1 MPRKHRNKIETKCD
15 IIVGAYNQQSKQQ
28 AINNI
33 QAMASTTVSMEEQWR
48 RIIDANPEAEQLIRD
63 MEERVRVAEERAR
76 QAEESPEKAMMLKK
90 IQELRDEENAN
101 GKEIYYENQEATA
114 TEVVAS
120 IRLVDIVF
128 QMVVAPCQSGK
139 TGCMLA
145 TIDMLLQSD
154 SNVNPDNIF
163 VITGLSDVEWVSQ
176 TKKRLPFIG
185 NNVIHRG
192 QLRKSSTILKNIK
205 NALIIIDECQ
215 IASKEDMSLDKLL
228 EKTGLK
234 DLTYLKDNN
243 VNIVEFS
250 ATPNSTLNDIELWQT
265 CSKMHIMKP
274 GQGYKGHSTLIDNH
288 RLYQAQD
295 LFITNDPEA
304 GLPYDYEDARNNDIK
319 PATDAIKDVKN
330 KIEMS
335 YTRPR
340 FHIIRT
346 PTGTKAETV
355 IGRFKTIFG
364 DEYAYKK
371 CYVGEEQ
378 LMDELTKIP
387 EKHTFLFI
395 KEKARCA
402 VTFAKKNLIGI
413 LYERLPKTP
422 KTDVIVQGLAG
433 RACGYDVDDG
443 IIVFSDVDNVKIY
456 VKMVNSDFQ
465 DREDFTYTGQ
475 KSKKKTHLH
484 PRGYNNARGEANVE
498 QEAPTYTTESCV
510 KVFNTHEEAKAY
522 WKENLG
528 THIGSRGPNKP
539 KKTDNRGF
547 LTTSIR
553 ADTHVYS
560 LNEVKANKNF
570 GLSEKTNKYRYYP
583 CYENTNDI
591 NTVKYV
597 LIYL

>member
-1 MPRKHRNKIETKCD
+1 
-15 IIVGAYNQQSKQQ
+15 
-28 AINNI
+28 
-33 QAMASTTVSMEEQWR
+33 MASTTVSMEEQWR

-63 MEERVRVAEERAR
+63 MEERVRVAEQRAR

-90 IQELRDEENAN
+90 IQELRNEENAN

-185 NNVIHRG
+185 DNVIHRG

-234 DLTYLKDNN
+234 DLAYLKDNN

-364 DEYAYKK
+364 DEYMYKK

-510 KVFNTHEEAKAY
+510 EVFNTHEEAKAY

-560 LNEVKANKNF
+560 LNEVKANKNV

>member
-1 MPRKHRNKIETKCD
+1 MKCD
-15 IIVGAYNQQSKQQ
+15 IIVGAHNQQSKQQ

-33 QAMASTTVSMEEQWR
+33 QAMASTTESVDVAEYHRVLAALRVSEQAR
-48 RIIDANPEAEQLIRD
+48 EQ
-63 MEERVRVAEERAR
+63 AEERAR

-114 TEVVAS
+114 TEVVAA
-120 IRLVDIVF
+120 IRLAGIVF

-192 QLRKSSTILKNIK
+192 QLRKSTNILKNIK

-234 DLTYLKDNN
+234 DLAYLKENN

-274 GQGYKGHSTLIDNH
+274 GQGYKGHSALIDNH

-304 GLPYDYEDARNNDIK
+304 GLPYDYEDARNNAIK
-319 PATDAIKDVKN
+319 PATDAIKDLKN
-330 KIEMS
+330 KVDMT
-335 YTRPR
+335 YTGPR
-340 FHIIRT
+340 YHIIRT

-378 LMDELTKIP
+378 LMDELAKIP

-413 LYERLPKTP
+413 LYERLPKAP

-443 IIVFSDVDNVKIY
+443 IMVFSDVPSIEIY
-456 VKMVNSDFQ
+456 VKMVNSGFQ

-484 PRGYNNARGEANVE
+484 PRGYNNADGEANVE
-498 QEAPTYTTESCV
+498 QETPAYTTESCIE
-510 KVFNTHEEAKAY
+510 VFNTHEEAKAY
-522 WKENLG
+522 WKEHVG
-528 THIGSRGPNKP
+528 TVGARIAGRGPNKP
-539 KKTDNRGF
+539 KKTDERGF

-553 ADTHVYS
+553 GDTHVYS
-560 LNEVKANKNF
+560 LDEVKANKNF

>member
-1 MPRKHRNKIETKCD
+1 MPRKHRKKIETKCD

-63 MEERVRVAEERAR
+63 MEERVRVAEQRAR
-76 QAEESPEKAMMLKK
+76 QAEQSPEKAMMLKK